1 MRTSQGMRGR
11 PLLKTSYAADQSLL
25 PSTTKRVALGL
36 LIVAIAFA
44 VLGNLPG
51 VPFLG
56 DAKWTLVIAQ
66 VCVFA
71 IGALGLNILTGLCGQ
86 VSLGHAFF
94 MGVGAYAGVV
104 LGGPGSERLWGLELP
119 IWIWLPGAG
128 VVAALVGIL
137 VSPAAVRLRGLYL
150 GIVTLGLVF
159 LGDHL
164 FRNLEFICGS
174 PGIGRQWPSLDIRL
188 WKEEDPLLSLS
199 TDGKWFGVDF
209 SSTQKQVFFL
219 MFLVGVLALVARNI
233 ARTRVGRALAA
244 IRDRDIAAEVMG
256 VAEAKYKLIA
266 FALSSFYAGVAGAL
280 FGALI
285 GTLIPEYW
293 SLVLSVEFVAILII
307 GGAGTITGVLLGSV
321 FVVGSE
327 ELIVDF
333 TTKMAEKAAGSGFH
347 PVADLVMKVGRDD
360 FGLLSVSPTGPG
372 LAVAQF
378 TDVFYGA
385 LIILFLLF
393 EPLGLYGI
401 WTKIRNYWKGWP
413 FTY

>member
-1 MRTSQGMRGR
+1 MRGPSMRGR
-11 PLLKTSYAADQSLL
+11 PLLKTSYAADSSVL
-25 PSTTKRVALGL
+25 PSTTKRVALGVL
-36 LIVAIAFA
+36 FVALVLA

-51 VPFLG
+51 ARFLG
-56 DAKWTLVIAQ
+56 DAKWSLVLAT

-104 LGGPGSERLWGLELP
+104 LGGEGSSRLWGLELP

-128 VVAALVGIL
+128 VFAALVGIL

-150 GIVTLGLVF
+150 AIVTLGLVF

-164 FRNLEFICGS
+164 FRNLEFIAGS
-174 PGIGRQWPSLDIRL
+174 PGIGRDWPDLEFRF
-188 WKEEDPLLSLS
+188 WKEEDPFLDLTS
-199 TDGKWFGVDF
+199 GGQWFGIDL

-219 MFLVGVLALVARNI
+219 MALVAVLAVLARNI
-233 ARTRVGRALAA
+233 ARTRTGRALAA

-256 VAEAKYKLIA
+256 VPEAKYKLIA

-280 FGALI
+280 FGTII

-293 SLVLSVEFVAILII
+293 SLVISVEFVAILII
-307 GGAGTITGVLLGSV
+307 GGAGTITGVLLGSA

-327 ELIVDF
+327 ELIVDL
-333 TTKMAEKAAGSGFH
+333 TTNLAERASGDGFH
-347 PVADLVMKVGRDD
+347 PFADLIMKVGRDD
-360 FGLLSVSPTGPG
+360 FGLLSLSPTGPG

-385 LIILFLLF
+385 LIVLFLLF
-393 EPLGLYGI
+393 EPLGMYGI

>member
-1 MRTSQGMRGR
+1 
-11 PLLKTSYAADQSLL
+11 
-25 PSTTKRVALGL
+25 
-36 LIVAIAFA
+36 
-44 VLGNLPG
+44 
-51 VPFLG
+51 
-56 DAKWTLVIAQ
+56 
-66 VCVFA
+66 
-71 IGALGLNILTGLCGQ
+71 
-86 VSLGHAFF
+86 
-94 MGVGAYAGVV
+94 
-104 LGGPGSERLWGLELP
+104 
-119 IWIWLPGAG
+119 

-164 FRNLEFICGS
+164 FRNLDFICGS
-174 PGIGRQWPSLDIRL
+174 PGIGRSWPSLDIRL
-188 WKEEDPLLSLS
+188 WKEESPLVDLSN
-199 TDGKWFGVDF
+199 DGQWFGIDITG
-209 SSTQKQVFFL
+209 TQKQVFFL
-219 MFLVGVLALVARNI
+219 VFLVVVLALVARNI

-256 VAEAKYKLIA
+256 VAEARYKLIA

-280 FGALI
+280 FGAII

-293 SLVLSVEFVAILII
+293 SLVLSVEFVAILVI

-333 TTKMAEKAAGSGFH
+333 TNKMAEKAAGSGFH
-347 PVADLVMKVGRDD
+347 PLADTVMKVGND
-360 FGLLSVSPTGPG
+360 FGLLSVDPTGPG
-372 LAVAQF
+372 LAVSAF
-378 TDVFYGA
+378 TDVLYGL